1 MFSLGCVLIEIVTIL
16 FGESLSGFNSYRMT
30 RGTSAYHGNLEKTLR
45 WLLLLLS
52 GLDRKWQRVTRS
64 RFPDPLWLSPSCPGY
79 SSDMAD
85 DYVLLD
91 WCFNTLQKE
100 SSLRTPSTELRR
112 QAAHFDSSLMCEC
125 RGEQAAEGVRGYP
138 TTVLRLP
145 NIDRSDALNPEI
157 PVSWDRFNSL
167 HWGR

>member
-16 FGESLSGFNSYRMT
+16 FGESLSGFDSYRKT
-30 RGTSAYHGNLEKTLR
+30 TGISAYHANLEKTLR
-45 WLLLLLS
+45 WLLFLLS
-52 GLDRKWQRVTRS
+52 GLDKKWQRVTRS
-64 RFPDPLWLSPSCPGY
+64 RFPDPLWLSPEYPRY

-100 SSLRTPSTELRR
+100 AALRTPAAGLRR
-112 QAAHFDSSLMCEC
+112 QAAHFDSSLTCKC
-125 RGEQAAEGVRGYP
+125 RGEQPPEGVRGYP
-138 TTVLRLP
+138 TTILRLP
-145 NIDRSDALNPEI
+145 NIDKADALNPEI
-157 PVSWDRFNSL
+157 PVSWDKFNSL